1 MFFVPDCRLNSDL
14 PSAPVMASSP
24 TDAGSGQFALWVAF
38 FEIYN
43 ESVYDLLQPSFCS
56 KSKKRASL
64 RVCDDGAGN
73 AYVKGLF
80 GEFGGGRRRCRCSH
94 VATAMVCVCRP
105 EVDQHPEPGRSF
117 KTASVREQK
126 QKRRSYKDE
135 PVLQQE
141 ASLGVFGSRLVVLCV
156 NLTPVDL
163 PATAYL
169 P

>member
-1 MFFVPDCRLNSDL
+1 
-14 PSAPVMASSP
+14 MASSP
-24 TDAGSGQFALWVAF
+24 TDVGSSQFALWVAF

-56 KSKKRASL
+56 KSKKRVSL

-80 GEFGGGRRRCRCSH
+80 GEFGGRRRRRCSH
-94 VATAMVCVCRP
+94 GATTVVCVCRS

-117 KTASVREQK
+117 KTASVWEQK

-135 PVLQQE
+135 PVLKQE
-141 ASLGVFGSRLVVLCV
+141 ASLGGFWVPLGGFVCESDTSSPSSHSIFTMKLLKIDSAEVKWLSE
-156 NLTPVDL
+156 
-163 PATAYL
+163 
-169 P
+169 